1 MDIIDDFIV
10 RLQAPLFILT
20 ETFIEEPLTSKL
32 EQFARLL
39 CSVDISKHIASPF
52 SHRMGRKIM
61 DRRCIAR
68 AFLAKAVLGYS
79 TTKML
84 IEHLHTNRALRLL
97 CGFEIRE
104 SIPSAPTFS
113 RAFRGFA
120 KMNFGDKAHM
130 HIMFGVLALFADQM
144 YKIFRC

>member
-32 EQFARLL
+32 EQFVRLL

-52 SHRMGRKIM
+52 SHRMGRRIM

-68 AFLAKAVLGYS
+68 AFLAKLSSGTQPRICS
-79 TTKML
+79 LNICTL
-84 IEHLHTNRALRLL
+84 IAHCVFFVGLKFERASLVRPHSQELSETLLR
-97 CGFEIRE
+97 
-104 SIPSAPTFS
+104 
-113 RAFRGFA
+113 
-120 KMNFGDKAHM
+120 
-130 HIMFGVLALFADQM
+130 
-144 YKIFRC
+144 